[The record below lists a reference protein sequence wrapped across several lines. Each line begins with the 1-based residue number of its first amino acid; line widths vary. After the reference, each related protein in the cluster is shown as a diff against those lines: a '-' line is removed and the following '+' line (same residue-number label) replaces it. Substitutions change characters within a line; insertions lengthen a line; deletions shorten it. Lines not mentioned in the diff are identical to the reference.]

1 MKIRY
6 IAAAAVMAVILSVS
20 GCTSTRQAACEH
32 KGFSPDPAKEYLVG
46 AAAWQMSAEA
56 HALMMQGFNIAKKN
70 IKEAAGKADRG
81 IDGYSW
87 VKTENGRKLYKDGRH
102 VAVVCDIDDTLV
114 DGVHYTANIV
124 GKNGEWTNK
133 AFFDFV
139 QSEGCTA
146 LPGAL
151 EFTELCVENGVAIV
165 YVTNRYDQ
173 GYKTGQAGYGGET
186 GYRKGDGTVIGSSVY
201 DVFGKTAYDITMESM
216 NRLGFPLNC
225 ENAENYYEGAILITN
240 DTKLKGSGKEKV
252 RNAVAEG
259 IEWETGE
266 RGFESD
272 RFPETVSFEKHHI
285 AMLLGDDLND
295 ISQIFSNKNE
305 NAVSRVELSIE
316 NMDKWGTEWIVFPN
330 AVYGS
335 AMSFAAR
342 YGIPALF
349 EKFDY
354 TVKENDVWEMYK

>member
-6 IAAAAVMAVILSVS
+6 IAATAVMAVILSVS
-20 GCTSTRQAACEH
+20 GCTSTQQAVCEH

-70 IKEAAGKADRG
+70 INEAAGKADRG

-87 VKTENGRKLYKDGRH
+87 VKTENGRKLYKDGKH

-133 AFFDFV
+133 AFYDFV

-173 GYKTGQAGYGGET
+173 GYKTNQAGYDGKT
-186 GYRKGDGTVIGSSVY
+186 GYKKADGTVIGSSAY

-216 NRLGFPLNC
+216 NRLGFPLNSKD
-225 ENAENYYEGAILITN
+225 ASNYYDAAILITN
-240 DTKLKGSGKEKV
+240 DTKLKGSSKEKV
-252 RNAVAEG
+252 RNAIAEG
-259 IEWETGE
+259 LEWSTGE
-266 RGFESD
+266 RSFESD
-272 RFPETVSFEKHHI
+272 RYPETVNFEKHHI

-295 ISQIFSNKNE
+295 ISQIFSDKTQD
-305 NAVSRVELSIE
+305 AVSRVELSIE

-335 AMSFAAR
+335 SINFAAR

-349 EKFDY
+349 DRFDY